1 MIKCITNAQG
11 ASFSAKPGR
20 QQLAP
25 AIAPVFGH
33 LGHLQPSLTRAS
45 HLGHQ
50 PPATATSHLPPPPA
64 TATCHRRH
72 HRHQSRAPAT
82 AATTATNRLN
92 LANQAALITGPSTAK
107 KRAAAGLN
115 RQRPMAFQRDCANT
129 LLFQRKQ
136 RGLAD
141 AIQKGGERHVMHD
154 FRRLVV

>member
-1 MIKCITNAQG
+1 MRRVPV
-11 ASFSAKPGR
+11 FSAKPGR

-50 PPATATSHLPPPPA
+50 PPATSHQPPA
-64 TATCHRRH
+64 TATCHR
-72 HRHQSRAPAT
+72 RHQSRAPAT